1 MDLASEVN
9 VGHMGV
15 DFELMGAT
23 AAFFIGEMFS
33 TLFGS

>member
-15 DFELMGAT
+15 DFEYLVFRLVCYLT
-23 AAFFIGEMFS
+23 FLIVDV
-33 TLFGS
+33 